1 MWEDD
6 RFKTGASTRWA
17 QLRAGPW
24 SDTAVEAIISSVS
37 AQARGRRQGGG
48 LPSRGS
54 GQQSK
59 AQLSWV
65 VAAVPLRQACP
76 CLQIKPAV
84 LRSYDRWASVI
95 LKPWF
100 PNSEVQWTTGEADA
114 DHRFVCILLRYAAMV
129 ITHWLFWGM
138 LVQRCPI

>member
-1 MWEDD
+1 VGGRSLQNWCFDSLGTAPCGPLV
-6 RFKTGASTRWA
+6 RHSCRGHHLVR
-17 QLRAGPW
+17 QRAGKGK
-24 SDTAVEAIISSVS
+24 EAGF
-37 AQARGRRQGGG
+37 AAEQ
-48 LPSRGS
+48 GS
-54 GQQSK
+54 GLQSE

-100 PNSEVQWTTGEADA
+100 PNSEVQWTTGEADT